1 MSVSH
6 VFSNLFVTVNY
17 IVIHMG
23 LGGRK
28 SRGVFRRVVWK
39 ERKKDGE

>member
-6 VFSNLFVTVNY
+6 MYSNLFVTVNY
-17 IVIHMG
+17 VVIHMG

-28 SRGVFRRVVWK
+28 SKGVFRRVVWK
-39 ERKKDGE
+39 DRKKDVE

>member
-1 MSVSH
+1 
-6 VFSNLFVTVNY
+6 
-17 IVIHMG
+17 MG